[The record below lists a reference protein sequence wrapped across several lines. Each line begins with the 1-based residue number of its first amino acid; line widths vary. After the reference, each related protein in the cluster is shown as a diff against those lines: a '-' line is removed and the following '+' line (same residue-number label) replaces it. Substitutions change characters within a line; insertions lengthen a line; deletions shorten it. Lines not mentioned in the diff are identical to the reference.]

1 MRLTRR
7 LALAAAAGFLV
18 LFFAWPVIT
27 VIGRGIMADGR
38 LDLAAFGD
46 TLRRPGMPRILAFT
60 AWQAAIS
67 TLVTVG
73 LGLPGAYV
81 VSRYRFRGRA
91 LLTAALTVPFVLPTV
106 VVGTAFLVL
115 LGPGGPLAPLGLIG
129 TLPAIVLAHA
139 CFNYAVVVR
148 TVGVR
153 WSHLDH
159 RAVDAA
165 RTLGA
170 SPWRTWWSVTLPALR
185 PAVITSAVIVFLF
198 SFTSFGVI
206 LILGGPRTATIE
218 TEIYR
223 VTVQALD
230 LRTAA
235 VLSILQALA
244 VGAVV
249 ALGAAIARERTT
261 SPRWRPRDLDRL
273 PVVGRRRA
281 VLGANLAVMAALI
294 GTPLVF
300 LVRRSLTTGSGPGL
314 AWYRALGTLGASG
327 LTESPLVA
335 LGHSLAFATA
345 ATVIAVAVGTAIAW
359 SVVARDRS
367 SRLARVLDRASLLPL
382 GVSAVTVGFGYLI
395 TLDQPPIDLRTS
407 WWIIPIAQAVVAVP
421 FVVRTVVP
429 MLRSVDPRLRDAAA
443 TLGAD
448 PARVWRAVDLPALRA
463 ALATAASFAFAISL
477 GEFGATL
484 FIVRPETTTLPVA
497 IYRLLGRPGPA
508 NLGTAM
514 AASVL
519 LMVVT
524 TVAVLAIDRG
534 AGRAG
539 VER

>member
-1 MRLTRR
+1 VRAARG
-7 LALAAAAGFLV
+7 LALAGAAAFLT
-18 LFFAWPVIT
+18 LAFAWPVATI
-27 VIGRGIMADGR
+27 VGRGLVVDGH
-38 LDLAAFGD
+38 LDLAAFAD
-46 TLRRPGMPRILAFT
+46 TVHRPGIARILAFT
-60 AWQAAIS
+60 GWQALVS
-67 TLVTVG
+67 TVVTVAI
-73 LGLPGAYV
+73 GLPGAYV

-115 LGPGGPLAPLGLIG
+115 LGPGGPLASLGLIG

-148 TVGVR
+148 TVGTR
-153 WSHLDH
+153 WAHLDH
-159 RAVDAA
+159 RAADAA

-170 SPWRTWWSVTLPALR
+170 SPWRTWWTVTLPALR
-185 PAVITSAVIVFLF
+185 PAVVASAVIVFLF

-223 VTVQALD
+223 ATVQSLD

-235 VLSILQALA
+235 VLSIVQAVA

-249 ALGAAIARERTT
+249 AVGAAVAREHAA
-261 SPRWRPRDLDRL
+261 SPRWRPRGVDTLA
-273 PVVGRRRA
+273 VVGSRRA
-281 VLGANLAVMAALI
+281 VLGVNLAVMAALI
-294 GTPLVF
+294 GAPLAL
-300 LVRRSLTTGSGPGL
+300 LVRRSLATGSGPGL
-314 AWYRALGTLGASG
+314 AWYRALRTVGGSG
-327 LTESPLVA
+327 LTESPLAA
-335 LGHSLAFATA
+335 LGHSVAFAAT
-345 ATVIAVAVGTAIAW
+345 ATVIAVAVGTAIAA
-359 SVVARDRS
+359 SVVARDGGNRVA
-367 SRLARVLDRASLLPL
+367 RLLDRAVLLPL

-395 TLDQPPIDLRTS
+395 TLDRPPVDLRTS
-407 WWIIPIAQAVVAVP
+407 WWIIPIAQAVIAVP
-421 FVVRTVVP
+421 FVVRTVAP
-429 MLRSVDPRLRDAAA
+429 MLRSVDPRLREAAA

-484 FIVRPETTTLPVA
+484 FIVRPDTTTLPVA

-524 TVAVLAIDRG
+524 TVAVLAIDRS

-539 VER
+539 VDR

>member
-1 MRLTRR
+1 M
-7 LALAAAAGFLV
+7 
-18 LFFAWPVIT
+18 
-27 VIGRGIMADGR
+27 
-38 LDLAAFGD
+38 
-46 TLRRPGMPRILAFT
+46 
-60 AWQAAIS
+60 
-67 TLVTVG
+67 
-73 LGLPGAYV
+73 
-81 VSRYRFRGRA
+81 
-91 LLTAALTVPFVLPTV
+91 
-106 VVGTAFLVL
+106 
-115 LGPGGPLAPLGLIG
+115 
-129 TLPAIVLAHA
+129 
-139 CFNYAVVVR
+139 
-148 TVGVR
+148 
-153 WSHLDH
+153 
-159 RAVDAA
+159 
-165 RTLGA
+165 
-170 SPWRTWWSVTLPALR
+170 
-185 PAVITSAVIVFLF
+185 FLF

-367 SRLARVLDRASLLPL
+367 SR
-382 GVSAVTVGFGYLI
+382 
-395 TLDQPPIDLRTS
+395 
-407 WWIIPIAQAVVAVP
+407 
-421 FVVRTVVP
+421 
-429 MLRSVDPRLRDAAA
+429 
-443 TLGAD
+443 
-448 PARVWRAVDLPALRA
+448 
-463 ALATAASFAFAISL
+463 
-477 GEFGATL
+477 
-484 FIVRPETTTLPVA
+484 
-497 IYRLLGRPGPA
+497 
-508 NLGTAM
+508 
-514 AASVL
+514 
-519 LMVVT
+519 
-524 TVAVLAIDRG
+524 
-534 AGRAG
+534 
-539 VER
+539 